1 MFGPDGYFKDDTVR
15 NFLKTL
21 SNSNRQKRETDQMF
35 QSQVQTNKPKGN
47 VYLRSFGKDIK
58 FASFSD
64 IPRSLTNIFGNP
76 LAFGKTDVN
85 FEKSSMFLDGSIIIP
100 TVAGLPMN
108 MTARGSSNIQMR
120 SKTKLNLSEFASK
133 RKVSIDAEISPSGK
147 GSK

>member
-21 SNSNRQKRETDQMF
+21 SNRQKRETGQMF

-64 IPRSLTNIFGNP
+64 IPRSLTNIFRNP
-76 LAFGKTDVN
+76 LGFGKTDVN

-100 TVAGLPMN
+100 TVGGLPLN
-108 MTARGSSNIQMR
+108 MTARGSSTIQMR